1 MFKWTDQARLLC
13 VYLRYF
19 NNAKTK
25 IAQMFVDY
33 LSYFEHYH
41 YLKKHAVDILGQ
53 VFEKN
58 VVLFIHTF
66 GRTGDGSCE
75 LLL

>member
-1 MFKWTDQARLLC
+1 MFDWFGANYKNVIFQ
-13 VYLRYF
+13 V
-19 NNAKTK
+19 
-25 IAQMFVDY
+25 
-33 LSYFEHYH
+33 SP
-41 YLKKHAVDILGQ
+41 AVDILGQ

-75 LLL
+75 LLLW

>member
-1 MFKWTDQARLLC
+1 
-13 VYLRYF
+13 
-19 NNAKTK
+19 
-25 IAQMFVDY
+25 MFVNY
-33 LSYFEHYH
+33 LSYFEHYN

-53 VFEKN
+53 LFEKN